1 MKSSKV
7 INGIYIN
14 CINVTAKEWFDK
26 KNGNSY
32 FSADVQVI
40 HHNKQVQ
47 SFNIPFSYGYGDF
60 YIFQSLEILKKNN
73 ICYFEN
79 THSIRNAG
87 IIFISNIQRGC
98 KKSELK

>member
-1 MKSSKV
+1 MNTQEV
-7 INGIYIN
+7 INCIIID

-26 KNGNSY
+26 INGNSY

-40 HHNKQVQ
+40 YHNKQVK
-47 SFNIPFSYGYGDF
+47 NLKIPFSYGYGDS

-73 ICYFEN
+73 ICYFDN
-79 THSIRNAG
+79 TYHIRDAG

-98 KKSELK
+98 KKSQL

>member
-1 MKSSKV
+1 MNTQKV
-7 INGIYIN
+7 INLVGIN

-40 HHNKQVQ
+40 FHNKEVK
-47 SFNIPFSYGYGDF
+47 NLKIPFTYGYGDY
-60 YIFQSLEILKKNN
+60 YIFESLEILKKNS
-73 ICYFEN
+73 ICYFDN
-79 THSIRNAG
+79 TYSLRGAG

-98 KKSELK
+98 KKSELQ